1 VGLIQSI
8 LTTPRQPPPGIG
20 GGLTGG
26 GTGLAGVASTAKGE
40 GIHLI
45 NHRSK
50 YQEWEFV
57 YDLKNDKSSA
67 GLIQQQQQLQQL
79 GLQPG
84 QLPPGVQP
92 GGPIGPGGAGGPGQI
107 GPGGPGVGGPGR
119 GILRPPGR

>member
-1 VGLIQSI
+1 MIQQI
-8 LTTPRQPPPGIG
+8 LTTPRQPPAGIG

-45 NHRSK
+45 NDRSK

-67 GLIQQQQQLQQL
+67 GLIQQQQQLQQM

-92 GGPIGPGGAGGPGQI
+92 GGPGFPNQPGSPGFPNQPGQPI
-107 GPGGPGVGGPGR
+107 RPGFPG
-119 GILRPPGR
+119 RPPGR